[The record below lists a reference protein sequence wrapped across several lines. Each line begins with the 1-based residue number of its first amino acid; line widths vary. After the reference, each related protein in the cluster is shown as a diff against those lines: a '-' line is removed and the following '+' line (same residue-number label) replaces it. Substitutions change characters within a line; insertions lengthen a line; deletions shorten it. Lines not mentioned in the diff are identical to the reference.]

1 MSLLKND
8 TKINNVVGNNYTAD
22 DAAGFKSEVKH
33 VFESYSANGVNLAQD
48 MLDIIASPTS
58 KQDFVANVTESL
70 TTSPVFTSSSCANAP
85 FYNNYGARVE
95 QLLENS
101 LDTIATESALIG
113 YAPIV
118 AYNPFF
124 IKKQWVECVFKDVLM
139 TEVPK
144 SPVINLAFE
153 KRYLKTL
160 DGTEY
165 SLPECLYD
173 NATVKAL
180 MSAST
185 GSPLKEAA
193 IAISACKNLAL
204 INSTYINDSTI
215 VSNDPAVE
223 LTPDI
228 HIWKVGLQGTNAA
241 SCTCNIKTDITTHN
255 FVKGKIHYVL
265 YDTDGTTVKETFD
278 DELVG
283 NVDFEKG
290 TISVFSTTGKVTNI
304 YLRGKIAN
312 RWNNRSIDVVR
323 RTEPLQYVMP
333 ESGPRMNS
341 AVTIEDA
348 ADALVLQN
356 IDVIADNVDIMGRT
370 LANFED
376 AEIKMFLDDSYDNQT
391 AAQTGLFG
399 YDANMTVTGTFD
411 AMPYDTYARNIS
423 DWMKDSR
430 EYFERVIAGLKSKLY
445 TADAIIVA
453 IAHPNVIR
461 FLQDGINWVF
471 TDDTQISGMKI
482 SYKFGIYTSAQDRV
496 HVITSYRMQES
507 DGIKF
512 VLIPLTPELVTFKH
526 YKYNTVIDRN
536 YRNPMHT
543 LTPNIMCTQRTLTF
557 EVLPVQ
563 GKLTITGRDLFSPST
578 LRRAGTSVA
587 TTVTP
592 ADDAVFTTKAQA

>member
-1 MSLLKND
+1 MATFSDQKV
-8 TKINNVVGNNYTAD
+8 NNVVGNNYTAD
-22 DAAGFKSEVKH
+22 SSAGFKSEVKH
-33 VFESYSANGVNLAQD
+33 VFESYSAQGIDLSKNMGDV
-48 MLDIIASPTS
+48 IASPS
-58 KQDFVANVTESL
+58 AKEDFIGNVTESL
-70 TTSPVFTSSSCANAP
+70 TTSPLFTSSACANSP
-85 FYNNYGARVE
+85 FYNNYANRVE

-101 LDTIATESALIG
+101 LNTIATEAALIG

-124 IKKQWVECVFKDVLM
+124 LKKQWIECVFKDVLM

-165 SLPECLYD
+165 SLPECLYND
-173 NATVKAL
+173 ATVKTL
-180 MSAST
+180 MSEST
-185 GSPLKEAA
+185 GSPLKETG
-193 IAISACKNLAL
+193 IDVSLCKNLEL
-204 INSTYINDSTI
+204 INSTYIDDAAI
-215 VSNDPAVE
+215 VKNDPAVE

-228 HIWKVGLQGTNAA
+228 HIWKVDVSDGAA
-241 SCTCNIKTDITTHN
+241 TAHTASVNVNIKTDITTHN
-255 FVKGKIHYVL
+255 FIKGKIHYVI
-265 YDTDGTTVKETFD
+265 YDADGKTVLATID

-283 NVDFEKG
+283 NVDFDKG
-290 TISVFSTTGKVTNI
+290 TISVFSTTGKVTKI

-323 RTEPLQYVMP
+323 RVEQLQYVMP
-333 ESGPRMNS
+333 ESGPHLNS

-376 AEIKMFLDDSYDNQT
+376 AEIKTFLDDSYTAQN
-391 AAQTGLFG
+391 AAQTGVFG

-411 AMPYDTYARNIS
+411 ALPYDTYARNIS
-423 DWMKDSR
+423 DWMRDSR
-430 EYFERVIAGLKSKLY
+430 EYFERVIAGLKNKLY
-445 TADAIIVA
+445 TSDAIVVA
-453 IAHPNVIR
+453 VAHPNVIR

-482 SYKFGIYTSAQDRV
+482 SYNFGIYTSAQDRV
-496 HVITSYRMQES
+496 HVITSYRMNES

-512 VLIPLTPELVTFKH
+512 VVIPLTPELVTFKH

-536 YRNPMHT
+536 YRNPLHT

-563 GKLTITGRDLFSPST
+563 GKLNITGTGLFSPTT
-578 LRRAGTSVA
+578 LKRV
-587 TTVTP
+587 
-592 ADDAVFTTKAQA
+592 

>member
-1 MSLLKND
+1 MATFSDQKV
-8 TKINNVVGNNYTAD
+8 NNVVGNNYTAD
-22 DAAGFKSEVKH
+22 SSAGFKSEVKH
-33 VFESYSANGVNLAQD
+33 VFESYSAQGIDLSKNMGDV
-48 MLDIIASPTS
+48 IASPS
-58 KQDFVANVTESL
+58 AKEDFIGNVTESL
-70 TTSPVFTSSSCANAP
+70 TTSPLFTSSACANSP
-85 FYNNYGARVE
+85 FYNNYANRVE

-101 LDTIATESALIG
+101 LNTIATEAALIG

-124 IKKQWVECVFKDVLM
+124 LKKQWIECVFKDVLM

-165 SLPECLYD
+165 SLPECLYND
-173 NATVKAL
+173 ATVKTL
-180 MSAST
+180 MSEST
-185 GSPLKEAA
+185 GSPLKETG
-193 IAISACKNLAL
+193 IDVSLCKNLEL
-204 INSTYINDSTI
+204 INSTYIDDAAI
-215 VSNDPAVE
+215 VKNDPAVE

-228 HIWKVGLQGTNAA
+228 HIWKVDVSDGATPTAHTA
-241 SCTCNIKTDITTHN
+241 SVNVNIKTDITTHN
-255 FVKGKIHYVL
+255 FIKGKIHYVI
-265 YDTDGTTVKETFD
+265 YDADGKTVLATID

-283 NVDFEKG
+283 NVDFDKG
-290 TISVFSTTGKVTNI
+290 TISVFSTTGKVTKI

-323 RTEPLQYVMP
+323 RVEQLQYVMP
-333 ESGPRMNS
+333 ESGPHLNS

-376 AEIKMFLDDSYDNQT
+376 AEIKTFLDDSYTAQN
-391 AAQTGLFG
+391 AAQTGVFG
-399 YDANMTVTGTFD
+399 YNANMTVTGTFD
-411 AMPYDTYARNIS
+411 ALPYDTYARNIS
-423 DWMKDSR
+423 DWMRDSR
-430 EYFERVIAGLKSKLY
+430 EYFERVIAGLKNKLY
-445 TADAIIVA
+445 TSDAIVVA
-453 IAHPNVIR
+453 VAHPNVIR

-482 SYKFGIYTSAQDRV
+482 SYNFGIYTSAQDRV
-496 HVITSYRMQES
+496 HVITSYRMNES

-512 VLIPLTPELVTFKH
+512 VVIPLTPELVTFKH

-536 YRNPMHT
+536 YRNPLHT

-563 GKLTITGRDLFSPST
+563 GKLNITGTGLFSPTT
-578 LRRAGTSVA
+578 LKRA
-587 TTVTP
+587 
-592 ADDAVFTTKAQA
+592 

>member
-1 MSLLKND
+1 MATFSDQKV
-8 TKINNVVGNNYTAD
+8 NNVVGNNYTAD
-22 DAAGFKSEVKH
+22 SSAGFKSEVKH
-33 VFESYSANGVNLAQD
+33 VFESYSAQGIDLSKNMGDV
-48 MLDIIASPTS
+48 IASPS
-58 KQDFVANVTESL
+58 AKEDFIGNVTESL
-70 TTSPVFTSSSCANAP
+70 TTSPLFTSSACANSP
-85 FYNNYGARVE
+85 FYNNYANRVE

-101 LDTIATESALIG
+101 LNTIATEAALIG

-124 IKKQWVECVFKDVLM
+124 LKKQWIECVFKDVLM

-165 SLPECLYD
+165 SLPECLYND
-173 NATVKAL
+173 ATVKTL
-180 MSAST
+180 MSEST
-185 GSPLKEAA
+185 GSPLKETG
-193 IAISACKNLAL
+193 IDVSLCKNLEL
-204 INSTYINDSTI
+204 INSTYIDDAAI
-215 VSNDPAVE
+215 VKNDPAVE

-228 HIWKVGLQGTNAA
+228 HIWKVDVSDGVTPTAHTA
-241 SCTCNIKTDITTHN
+241 SVNVNIKTDITTHN
-255 FVKGKIHYVL
+255 FIKGKIHYVI
-265 YDTDGTTVKETFD
+265 YDADGKTVLATID

-283 NVDFEKG
+283 NVDFDKG
-290 TISVFSTTGKVTNI
+290 TISVFSTTGKVTKI

-323 RTEPLQYVMP
+323 RVEQLQYVMP
-333 ESGPRMNS
+333 ESGPHLNS

-376 AEIKMFLDDSYDNQT
+376 AEIKTFLDDSYTAQN
-391 AAQTGLFG
+391 AAQTGVFG

-411 AMPYDTYARNIS
+411 ALPYDTYARNIS
-423 DWMKDSR
+423 DWMRDSR
-430 EYFERVIAGLKSKLY
+430 EYFERVIAGLKNKLY
-445 TADAIIVA
+445 TSDAIVVA
-453 IAHPNVIR
+453 VAHPNVIR

-482 SYKFGIYTSAQDRV
+482 SYNFGIYTSAQDRV
-496 HVITSYRMQES
+496 HVITSYRMNES

-512 VLIPLTPELVTFKH
+512 VVIPLTPELVTFKH

-536 YRNPMHT
+536 YRNPLHT

-563 GKLTITGRDLFSPST
+563 GKLNITGTGLFSPTT
-578 LRRAGTSVA
+578 LKRA
-587 TTVTP
+587 
-592 ADDAVFTTKAQA
+592 

>member
-1 MSLLKND
+1 MSMFTDK
-8 TKINNVVGNNYTAD
+8 KINNVVGNNYTAD
-22 DAAGFKSEVKH
+22 NSAGFKSEVKH
-33 VFESYSANGVNLAQD
+33 VFESYSAHGVNLAND
-48 MLDIIASPTS
+48 MLGIISSPS
-58 KQDFVANVTESL
+58 DKQEFMANVIESL
-70 TTSPVFTSSSCANAP
+70 TDTPLFTNSACASSP
-85 FYNNYGARVE
+85 FYNNYGARAE

-101 LDTIATESALIG
+101 LDSIATESALIG

-124 IKKQWVECVFKDVLM
+124 LKKQWIECVFKDVLM

-173 NATVKAL
+173 DTTVKTL
-180 MSAST
+180 MAAST
-185 GSPLKEAA
+185 GSPLKEDGIA
-193 IAISACKNLAL
+193 IASCKGLAL
-204 INSTYINDSTI
+204 INTTYVNDSAI
-215 VSNDPAVE
+215 VSNDPSVE

-228 HIWKVGLQGTNAA
+228 HIWKVDLSKVVNSETITA
-241 SCTCNIKTDITTHN
+241 SCNVNIKTDITTHN
-255 FVKGKIHYVL
+255 FVKGKIHYVK
-265 YDTDGTTVKETFD
+265 YDTDGTTVKATYD

-283 NVDFEKG
+283 NVDFENGKL
-290 TISVFSTTGKVTNI
+290 SVFSTSGDVTKI
-304 YLRGKIAN
+304 YLRGKVAN

-323 RTEPLQYVMP
+323 RTEQLQYVMP

-341 AVTIEDA
+341 SVTIEDA
-348 ADALVLQN
+348 SDALVLQN
-356 IDVIADNVDIMGRT
+356 IDVIADNVDMMGRT

-376 AEIKMFLDDSYDNQT
+376 AEIKMFLDDSFD
-391 AAQTGLFG
+391 AQANAQSGVFG
-399 YDANMTVTGTFD
+399 YDANMTVSGTFD
-411 AMPYDTYARNIS
+411 ALPYDTYARNIS

-430 EYFERVIAGLKSKLY
+430 EYFERVIAGLKNKLY
-445 TADAIIVA
+445 TSDAVVVA
-453 IAHPNVIR
+453 VAHPNVIR

-482 SYKFGIYTSAQDRV
+482 SYNFGIYTSAQDRV
-496 HVITSYRMQES
+496 HVITSYRMKES

-512 VLIPLTPELVTFKH
+512 VVIPLTPELITFKH

-563 GKLTITGRDLFSPST
+563 GKLNITGRDLFSPTT
-578 LRRAGTSVA
+578 LKR
-587 TTVTP
+587 TTP
-592 ADDAVFTTKAQA
+592 

>member
-1 MSLLKND
+1 MATFSDQKV
-8 TKINNVVGNNYTAD
+8 NNVVGNNYTAD
-22 DAAGFKSEVKH
+22 SSAGFKSEVKH
-33 VFESYSANGVNLAQD
+33 VFESYSAQGIDLSKNMGDV
-48 MLDIIASPTS
+48 IASPS
-58 KQDFVANVTESL
+58 AKEDFIGNVTESL
-70 TTSPVFTSSSCANAP
+70 TTSPLFTSSACANSP
-85 FYNNYGARVE
+85 FYNNYANRVE

-101 LDTIATESALIG
+101 LNTIATEAALIG

-124 IKKQWVECVFKDVLM
+124 LKKQWIECVFKDVLM

-165 SLPECLYD
+165 SLPECLYND
-173 NATVKAL
+173 ATVKTL
-180 MSAST
+180 MSEST
-185 GSPLKEAA
+185 GSPLKETG
-193 IAISACKNLAL
+193 IDISLCKNLEL
-204 INSTYINDSTI
+204 INSTYIDDAAI
-215 VSNDPAVE
+215 VKNDPAVE

-228 HIWKVGLQGTNAA
+228 HIWKVDVSDGATPTAHTA
-241 SCTCNIKTDITTHN
+241 SVNVNIKTDITTHN
-255 FVKGKIHYVL
+255 FIKGKIHYVI
-265 YDTDGTTVKETFD
+265 YDADGKTVVATID

-283 NVDFEKG
+283 NVDFDKG
-290 TISVFSTTGKVTNI
+290 TISVFSTTGKVTKI

-323 RTEPLQYVMP
+323 RVEQLQYVMP
-333 ESGPRMNS
+333 ESGPHLNS

-376 AEIKMFLDDSYDNQT
+376 AEIKTFLDDSYTAQN
-391 AAQTGLFG
+391 AAQTGVFG

-411 AMPYDTYARNIS
+411 ALPYDTYARNIS
-423 DWMKDSR
+423 DWMRDSR
-430 EYFERVIAGLKSKLY
+430 EYFERVIAGLKNKLY
-445 TADAIIVA
+445 TSDAIVVA
-453 IAHPNVIR
+453 VAHPNVIR

-482 SYKFGIYTSAQDRV
+482 SYNFGIYTSAQDRV
-496 HVITSYRMQES
+496 HVITSYRMNES

-512 VLIPLTPELVTFKH
+512 VVIPLTPELVTFKH

-536 YRNPMHT
+536 YRNPLHT

-563 GKLTITGRDLFSPST
+563 GKLNITGTGLFSPTT
-578 LRRAGTSVA
+578 LKRA
-587 TTVTP
+587 
-592 ADDAVFTTKAQA
+592 

>member
-1 MSLLKND
+1 MATFSDQKV
-8 TKINNVVGNNYTAD
+8 NNVVGNNYTAD
-22 DAAGFKSEVKH
+22 SSAGFKSEVKH
-33 VFESYSANGVNLAQD
+33 VFESYSAQGIDLSKNMGDV
-48 MLDIIASPTS
+48 IASPS
-58 KQDFVANVTESL
+58 AKEDFIGNVTESL
-70 TTSPVFTSSSCANAP
+70 TTSPLFTSSACANSP
-85 FYNNYGARVE
+85 FYNNYANRVE

-101 LDTIATESALIG
+101 LNTIATEAALIG

-124 IKKQWVECVFKDVLM
+124 LKKQWIECVFKDVLM

-165 SLPECLYD
+165 SLPECLYND
-173 NATVKAL
+173 ATVKTL
-180 MSAST
+180 MSEST
-185 GSPLKEAA
+185 GSPLKETG
-193 IAISACKNLAL
+193 IDVSLCKNLEL
-204 INSTYINDSTI
+204 INSTYIDDAAI
-215 VSNDPAVE
+215 VKNDPAVE

-228 HIWKVGLQGTNAA
+228 HIWKVDVSDGATPTAHTA
-241 SCTCNIKTDITTHN
+241 SVNVNIKTDITTHN
-255 FVKGKIHYVL
+255 FIKGKIHYVI
-265 YDTDGTTVKETFD
+265 YDADGKTVLATID

-283 NVDFEKG
+283 NVDFDKG
-290 TISVFSTTGKVTNI
+290 TISVFSTTGKVTKI

-323 RTEPLQYVMP
+323 RVEQLQYVMP
-333 ESGPRMNS
+333 ESGPHLNS

-376 AEIKMFLDDSYDNQT
+376 AEIKTFLDDSYTAQN
-391 AAQTGLFG
+391 AAQTGVFG

-411 AMPYDTYARNIS
+411 ALPYDTYARNIS
-423 DWMKDSR
+423 DWMRDSR
-430 EYFERVIAGLKSKLY
+430 EYFERVIAGLKNKLY
-445 TADAIIVA
+445 TSDAIVVA
-453 IAHPNVIR
+453 VAHPNVIR

-482 SYKFGIYTSAQDRV
+482 SYNFGIYTSAQDRV
-496 HVITSYRMQES
+496 HVITSYRMNES

-512 VLIPLTPELVTFKH
+512 VVIPLTPELVTFKH

-536 YRNPMHT
+536 YRNPLHT

-563 GKLTITGRDLFSPST
+563 GKLNITGTGLFSPTT
-578 LRRAGTSVA
+578 LKRA
-587 TTVTP
+587 
-592 ADDAVFTTKAQA
+592 